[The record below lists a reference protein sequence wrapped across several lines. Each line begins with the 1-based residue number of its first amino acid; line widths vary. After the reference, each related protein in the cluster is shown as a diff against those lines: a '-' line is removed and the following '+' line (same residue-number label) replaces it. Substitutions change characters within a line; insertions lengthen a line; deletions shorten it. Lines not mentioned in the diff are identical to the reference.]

1 MDELDKLQ
9 QRKAALQRKERALK
23 EKQRKTE
30 NARKYKLG
38 GMVVKAGLDT
48 LEDEEIIGLLFKQKD
63 ALAKKESV
71 KQEWYERGIEASK
84 KPEKVGVIVKFSDK
98 PDAEITKKLKAEKL
112 RWNRISKQ
120 WEGTFPPE
128 KLTHIRTIAGSE
140 NVSEIEL

>member
-48 LEDEEIIGLLFKQKD
+48 LNDEEIIGLLFKQKD
-63 ALAKKESV
+63 ALAKNDSI
-71 KQEWYERGIEASK
+71 KQEWHDRCIEASK
-84 KPEKVGVIVKFSDK
+84 KPDKVGVIVKFTDK
-98 PDAEITKKLKAEKL
+98 PDTEITKKLKAEKL

-128 KLTHIRTIAGSE
+128 KVDHIRTIAGTK
-140 NVSEIEL
+140 NVSEIAL